1 MTGNTAEPGNHRGA
15 SARHRGP
22 GGAGEA
28 GGLREGSGRPGHGS
42 WRSWMQQLRAVMLKE
57 AKQVIRDPSSW
68 IIAVVLPL
76 TFLFLFGYGIS
87 LDTTVVKIG
96 LVREDSSQDGRDFA
110 ASLESSRWFLVARA
124 ADRPAGKRLLQ
135 DQAVKAVIVIPAEF
149 SERLH
154 SDTTMAQVQVLID
167 GAEPNTANY
176 VRGYVSAI
184 WAGFLAGRGL
194 QRGADVSTPITVE
207 PRYWFNP
214 NAESR
219 WFLIPGSMTVIMTLL
234 GTLLT
239 ALVIARERERGTL
252 EALYA
257 TPLTRGQILI
267 GKTLPYFVLA
277 MISMAVCVGTALL
290 LFKLPLRGSLLTLGL
305 ISASFL
311 VPALGQGLLISVTM
325 RTQLAAAQLGL
336 MTGYLPAMML
346 SGFLFDIHSMPRWLQ
361 LITFIIP
368 ARYMN
373 VSLQTVFLAGDLWSV
388 LLPNML
394 FMLAVGALFFGLTWR
409 NLHKRVD

>member
-1 MTGNTAEPGNHRGA
+1 V
-15 SARHRGP
+15 SATPSRAH
-22 GGAGEA
+22 
-28 GGLREGSGRPGHGS
+28 S
-42 WRSWMQQLRAVMLKE
+42 WWQQLAAVMLKE

-87 LDTTVVKIG
+87 LDTTVVKIAV
-96 LVREDSSQDGRDFA
+96 VREDDGRDAQDFA
-110 ASLESSRWFLVARA
+110 AALTHSKWFLVVPA
-124 ADRPAGKRLLQ
+124 AERRGGERLLQ
-135 DQAVKAVIVIPAEF
+135 DQKVKALVIIPADFGSFLNAQE
-149 SERLH
+149 
-154 SDTTMAQVQVLID
+154 TTAQVQVLVD

-176 VRGYVSAI
+176 VHGYIDAI
-184 WAGFLAGRGL
+184 WSGFLAGRGVQQGTAL
-194 QRGADVSTPITVE
+194 APAVNLET
-207 PRYWFNP
+207 RYWY
-214 NAESR
+214 NANAVSR

-239 ALVIARERERGTL
+239 SLVIAREYERGTL

-277 MISMAVCVGTALL
+277 MVSMAVCVLTALL
-290 LFKLPLRGSLLTLGL
+290 LFQLPLRGSFLTLGL
-305 ISASFL
+305 VSAAFL

-325 RTQLAAAQLGL
+325 KSQMAAAQLGL
-336 MTGYLPAMML
+336 MTGYMPAMML
-346 SGFLFDIHSMPRWLQ
+346 SGFLFDIHSMPPWLR

-373 VSLQTVFLAGDLWSV
+373 VSLQTVFLAGDLWAV
-388 LLPNML
+388 LIPNML
-394 FMLAVGALFFGLTWR
+394 FMLIVGALFFGLTWR
-409 NLHKRVD
+409 RLHKRLD

>member
-1 MTGNTAEPGNHRGA
+1 
-15 SARHRGP
+15 
-22 GGAGEA
+22 
-28 GGLREGSGRPGHGS
+28 
-42 WRSWMQQLRAVMLKE
+42 MLKE
-57 AKQVIRDPSSW
+57 AKQVTRDPSSW

-76 TFLFLFGYGIS
+76 TFLFLFGYGLS
-87 LDTTVVKIG
+87 LDTTVVKVA
-96 LVREDSSQDGRDFA
+96 LVREDGGRDARDFA
-110 ASLESSRWFLVARA
+110 AQLENSKWFLVVHAL
-124 ADRPAGKRLLQ
+124 DRMHGKQLLQ
-135 DQAVKAVIVIPAEF
+135 DQAVKATVIVPAEF
-149 SERLH
+149 GALLH
-154 SDTTMAQVQVLID
+154 AESRTAQVQVLVD

-194 QRGADVSTPITVE
+194 ERGADLNTPITLE

-239 ALVIARERERGTL
+239 ALVIAREWERGTL

-277 MISMAVCVGTALL
+277 MISMAVCVVTALV
-290 LFKLPLRGSLLTLGL
+290 LFHLPLRGSLLTLGL
-305 ISASFL
+305 VSAAFL

-325 RTQLAAAQLGL
+325 RSQLAAAQLGL

-346 SGFLFDIHSMPRWLQ
+346 SGFLFDIHSMPGWLQ
-361 LITFIIP
+361 LVTLLIP

-373 VSLQTVFLAGDLWSV
+373 VALQTVFLAGDLWSV
-388 LLPNML
+388 LVPNML
-394 FMLAVGALFFGLTWR
+394 FMLVVGALFFGVAWGR
-409 NLHKRVD
+409 LHKRVD

>member
-1 MTGNTAEPGNHRGA
+1 MSDTR
-15 SARHRGP
+15 SR
-22 GGAGEA
+22 
-28 GGLREGSGRPGHGS
+28 L
-42 WRSWMQQLRAVMLKE
+42 RSWWQQLAAIMIKE

-87 LDTTVVKIG
+87 LDTTVVKVAI
-96 LVREDSSQDGRDFA
+96 VSEDGGRDGRDFA
-110 ASLESSRWFLVARA
+110 AALSSSRWFLVVPAV
-124 ADRPAGKRLLQ
+124 DRLAGERLLQ
-135 DQAVKAVIVIPAEF
+135 DQAVKAVVIIPAQF
-149 SERLH
+149 SRLLDAQ
-154 SDTTMAQVQVLID
+154 DTTAQVQVLVD

-176 VRGYVSAI
+176 VHGYVSAI
-184 WAGFLAGRGL
+184 WSAFLAARGR
-194 QRGADVSTPITVE
+194 QQGAAPPTPVNIE
-207 PRYWFNP
+207 ARYWY
-214 NAESR
+214 NANAISR

-239 ALVIARERERGTL
+239 SLVIAREYERGTL

-267 GKTLPYFVLA
+267 GKTLPYFLLA
-277 MISMAVCVGTALL
+277 MISMAVCVATALL
-290 LFKLPLRGSLLTLGL
+290 LFQLPLRGSLLTLGL
-305 ISASFL
+305 VSAVFL

-325 RTQLAAAQLGL
+325 KSQMAAAQLGL

-346 SGFLFDIHSMPRWLQ
+346 SGFLFDIHSMPGWLRA
-361 LITFIIP
+361 ITLVVP

-373 VSLQTVFLAGDLWSV
+373 VSLQTVFLAGDVWSV

-394 FMLAVGALFFGLTWR
+394 FMLMVGALFFGLTWR
-409 NLHKRVD
+409 RLHKRLD

>member
-1 MTGNTAEPGNHRGA
+1 MNATAAIPGTGSR
-15 SARHRGP
+15 
-22 GGAGEA
+22 
-28 GGLREGSGRPGHGS
+28 RERV
-42 WRSWMQQLRAVMLKE
+42 RSWWQQLGAVMIKE
-57 AKQVIRDPSSW
+57 AKQVTRDPSSW

-87 LDTTVVKIG
+87 LDTTVVKIAV
-96 LVREDSSQDGRDFA
+96 VREDDGRDA
-110 ASLESSRWFLVARA
+110 HDLATALTHSRWFLVVPAV
-124 ADRPAGKRLLQ
+124 DRRSGERLLQ
-135 DQAVKAVIVIPAEF
+135 DQSVKAVVIIPAQF
-149 SERLH
+149 GRMLH
-154 SDTTMAQVQVLID
+154 AEDTSAQVQVLVD
-167 GAEPNTANY
+167 GAEPNTANF
-176 VRGYVSAI
+176 VHGYMSAI
-184 WAGFLAGRGL
+184 WSQFLAGRAM
-194 QRGADVSTPITVE
+194 QQGAPLTAPVSVE
-207 PRYWFNP
+207 ARYWYNA

-239 ALVIARERERGTL
+239 SLVIAREYERGTL

-267 GKTLPYFVLA
+267 GKSLPYFVLA
-277 MISMAVCVGTALL
+277 MLSMAVCVLTALL
-290 LFKLPLRGSLLTLGL
+290 LFRLPLRGSMLTLG
-305 ISASFL
+305 IVSAAFL

-325 RTQLAAAQLGL
+325 RTQMAAAQLGL

-346 SGFLFDIHSMPRWLQ
+346 SGFLFDINSMPGWLRP
-361 LITFIIP
+361 ITYLIP

-373 VSLQTVFLAGDLWSV
+373 ISLQTVFLAGDVWAV

-409 NLHKRVD
+409 RLHKRID